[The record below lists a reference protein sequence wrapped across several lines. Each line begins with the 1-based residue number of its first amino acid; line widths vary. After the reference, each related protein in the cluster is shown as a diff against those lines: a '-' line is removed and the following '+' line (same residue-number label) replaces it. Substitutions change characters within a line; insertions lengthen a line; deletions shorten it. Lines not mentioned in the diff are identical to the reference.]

1 MGGAKDKLGKGR
13 EDVFKR
19 EIEVMDPKVG
29 SRLERTWL
37 NGEDRHE
44 KYQGWRNL
52 NMDKEQMLWEEP
64 VRATE
69 RWEG

>member
-13 EDVFKR
+13 EAVFKK

-29 SRLERTWL
+29 SRLGRKWL
-37 NGEDRHE
+37 NGENRNE
-44 KYQGWRNL
+44 KYQGCRNL
-52 NMDKEQMLWEEP
+52 NMDKEQMLWEKP
-64 VRATE
+64 VRAIE